1 MRVAEVDSARTAAY
15 PGRVE
20 QSGAQPPAH
29 RTSCGRQLAVPLLL
43 LLACG
48 PPSETTTATTGTADT
63 TSASGTSA
71 ATPSGTPPTVAT
83 GEGSTSETSLLP
95 VGCGDGVPQ
104 ADVACYTRVVFPNIR
119 GGARAPGDFN
129 GDGATDLALV
139 DDDVVRIVLGDGKG
153 ALTLAA
159 EVPLGEPTLSDGTLH
174 AADIDGDADVDLQVA
189 IGDRLFTL
197 VNDGVGQFKPQQSPL
212 QLVLFDAV
220 FVDTNMDA
228 IPDLVVNTADNPA
241 QALRIRPGPDFA
253 LAPYAG
259 MIVGC
264 YASALARI
272 DFNQD
277 TFDDVLV
284 SSSCNNPPTNSPV
297 HVFLGTGQTTF
308 ADGIQT
314 VVGSEPIAF
323 AVSDF
328 DGDQREDFATANQF
342 GDDISLV
349 LRTADG
355 FADEKRIGK
364 LCPTCGNLLAIS
376 AGDIDGSGVADEVV
390 AAVSTGSAVS
400 LYLLMNPV
408 EGPPFHTI
416 ALDEDTTRVFAVGDW
431 NGDGIADI
439 AAATPD
445 GDLALVL
452 FLSTP

>member
-1 MRVAEVDSARTAAY
+1 MRGHR
-15 PGRVE
+15 
-20 QSGAQPPAH
+20 SG
-29 RTSCGRQLAVPLLL
+29 
-43 LLACG
+43 
-48 PPSETTTATTGTADT
+48 TTGTADT
-63 TSASGTSA
+63 TGASGTSA
-71 ATPSGTPPTVAT
+71 AASSGTPPTGAT
-83 GEGSTSETSLLP
+83 GEGSTSETGLLP
-95 VGCGDGVPQ
+95 EGCGDGVPQ
-104 ADVACYTRVVFPNIR
+104 LDVACYTRVVFPNIR

-159 EVPLGEPTLSDGTLH
+159 EVHLGEPTLSDGTLH

-189 IGDRLFTL
+189 INDRLFLL
-197 VNDGVGQFKPQQSPL
+197 VNDGVGQFKLQDSPIP
-212 QLVLFDAV
+212 LVLFQSA
-220 FVDTNMDA
+220 FLDTNTDA
-228 IPDLVVNTADNPA
+228 IPDLVVNTSDNPA

-277 TFDDVLV
+277 AFDDVLV
-284 SSSCNNPPTNSPV
+284 SSSCNTPPTNSPV
-297 HVFLGTGQTTF
+297 HVFLGTGQTAF

-314 VVGSEPIAF
+314 VVGSDPIAF

-349 LRTADG
+349 LRNADG
-355 FADEKRIGK
+355 FAGEKRIGK
-364 LCPTCGNLLAIS
+364 LCPTCGNLQTIS
-376 AGDIDGSGVADEVV
+376 AGDIDGSGVADEIV
-390 AAVSTGSAVS
+390 AAVSTGSGIS

-445 GDLALVL
+445 GELALVL